1 MKRMTALTKVLSLL
15 RPYRGHVLVA
25 IVLVLLPA
33 YFTVWTPYLFG
44 MLIDEG
50 LMLKNW
56 PVTLQLA
63 LAVLAIKIMLFLLNA
78 FVTYS
83 LSLLGLQILVD
94 FRDQLL
100 RKVLSYPISF
110 FDKMSSGR
118 LTTRLTSDV
127 NAVQE
132 LFTTALVPLIGNSFM
147 LAGVTVAMLVLNWK
161 LALLSMS
168 IIPVMVW
175 LTVIFHVRIRRRF
188 GFQRQAL
195 SSMNSYAADI
205 LSGAR
210 DVRNL
215 SALSSVQ
222 SGFTGHSRRLAK
234 RFTQAVREYALL
246 NPAVPFVM
254 AVMEVLVLGFGG
266 WMVYRGSMTM
276 GQVVAFLGYVTYF
289 NWPIRDFS
297 EKYSVFQQAMASVD
311 RLLEIS
317 DLEGEVDEGRREISG
332 PINVSFRNVGLTYQ
346 GTQRPALQ
354 NVSFDVRAGQR
365 VALIG
370 ETGSGK
376 TSTCSLLMRFYEP
389 TEGRI
394 EINGADLKDYSR
406 QTLRSQ
412 LGWVSQDVFLFSMSL
427 RENLAFYSNVDDSE
441 IWKVLELVQL
451 KSWAS
456 RLPNGLD
463 EVLAERAAHLSSGQ
477 RQLLSLA
484 RALLRKPR
492 LLIFDEATAYIDSN
506 TEWQI
511 QRALEG
517 LWNSPEFSDMTVFVI
532 AHRLSTV
539 RRCDQMLVYRAGE
552 IVEKGGFDELMALQG
567 YAARLFEENF
577 DYSGAGNTALA
588 DVK

>member
-15 RPYRGHVLVA
+15 RPYRGHVGVA

-50 LMLKNW
+50 LALKNW
-56 PVTLQLA
+56 PVTFQLA
-63 LAVLAIKIMLFLLNA
+63 LAVLGIKIMLFLLNA

-147 LAGVTVAMLVLNWK
+147 LAGVTVAMFVLNWK

-215 SALSSVQ
+215 SASSSVQ
-222 SGFTGHSRRLAK
+222 SGFTAHSRRLAK

-317 DLEGEVDEGRREISG
+317 DLAGEVDEGVGEISG
-332 PINVSFRNVGLTYQ
+332 PIHVSFHKVGLTYQ

-354 NVSFDVRAGQR
+354 NISFDVKAGQR

-389 TEGRI
+389 SEGRI
-394 EINGADLKDYSR
+394 EINGADLKNYSR
-406 QTLRSQ
+406 HTLRSQ

-427 RENLAFYSNVDDSE
+427 RENLAFYGHVDDSE

-463 EVLAERAAHLSSGQ
+463 EILAERAAHLSSGQ

-517 LWNSPEFSDMTVFVI
+517 LWNSPEYSEMTVFVI

-539 RRCDQMLVYRAGE
+539 RRCDQMLVYRGGE
-552 IVEKGGFDELMALQG
+552 IVEKGSFDELMALQG
-567 YAARLFEENF
+567 YAAHLFDENF

>member
-1 MKRMTALTKVLSLL
+1 MKRVTALQKVTSLL
-15 RPYRGHVLVA
+15 RPYRAQVWLAV
-25 IVLVLLPA
+25 IIVLLPA

-44 MLIDEG
+44 LLIDQG
-50 LMLKNW
+50 LIVKDWSLTWK
-56 PVTLQLA
+56 LA
-63 LAVLAIKIMLFLLNA
+63 IAVLGIKCILFLLSA
-78 FVTYS
+78 FTTYS

-100 RKVLSYPISF
+100 KKVLSYPLSF

-147 LAGVTVAMLVLNWK
+147 LVGVIVAMFVLNWK
-161 LALLSMS
+161 LALLAMS
-168 IIPVMVW
+168 IIPIMIW
-175 LTVIFHVRIRRRF
+175 LTAIFHVRIRRRF

-195 SSMNSYAADI
+195 SSLNSYAADI

-215 SALSSVQ
+215 SAFSVVEREFSS
-222 SGFTGHSRRLAK
+222 HSRRLAK

-246 NPAVPFVM
+246 NPAVPFITAIMDAMIVG
-254 AVMEVLVLGFGG
+254 VGG
-266 WMVYRGSMTM
+266 WMVYRNSMSI
-276 GQVVAFLGYVTYF
+276 GEVVAFLGYAAYF
-289 NWPIRDFS
+289 SWPIRDFS

-317 DLEGEVDEGRREISG
+317 DLNSEPDEGLLEIDR
-332 PINVSFRNVGLTYQ
+332 PIEIEFRNVSLTYQSSQKPALHNVSFHVK
-346 GTQRPALQ
+346 P
-354 NVSFDVRAGQR
+354 GQR

-376 TSTCSLLMRFYEP
+376 TSTCSLVMRFYESSS
-389 TEGRI
+389 GSVL
-394 EINGADLKDYSR
+394 INGRNIQDYRVHS
-406 QTLRSQ
+406 LRSQ

-427 RENLAFYSNVDDSE
+427 RENLAFYSTVTDE
-441 IWKVLELVQL
+441 QIWEVLELVQL
-451 KSWAS
+451 KAWAKT
-456 RLPNGLD
+456 LPKGLD
-463 EVLAERAAHLSSGQ
+463 EILAERAAHLSSGQ

-506 TEWQI
+506 TEWRI
-511 QRALEG
+511 QRALEA
-517 LWNSPEFSDMTVFVI
+517 LWNSPTYRDMTVFVI

-539 RRCDQMLVYRAGE
+539 RRCHQMLVYRNGE
-552 IVEKGGFDELMALQG
+552 IVERGTFDELISLGG

-577 DYSGAGNTALA
+577 DYSDAGNKAVA